1 MAKNF
6 AFHAFDTKI
15 VCKTVLLI
23 FLFICLDSRARAQG
37 WEYYGEF
44 KVKVSVNKNNN
55 IYLNL
60 KEETRY
66 KEGINY
72 YRKSFFG
79 LSKKVNPV
87 FEYAFYCAFKEKKA
101 EDWKNLYLFW
111 LEIIY
116 RVNTKKVTWE
126 SSTKL
131 ERHTSQHLW
140 KFREKARL
148 FLPVSNKVNLWIGDE
163 FRYFFKGCELGENEV
178 LAGLQTN
185 VTKCL
190 SFNIFYDRRSI
201 KIEGNWQNTGCLRI
215 SFDIKP

>member
-1 MAKNF
+1 
-6 AFHAFDTKI
+6 
-15 VCKTVLLI
+15 LI

-79 LSKKVNPV
+79 LSKKV
-87 FEYAFYCAFKEKKA
+87 K
-101 EDWKNLYLFW
+101 KNLYLFW

-126 SSTKL
+126 SNTKL

-215 SFDIKP
+215 FFDIKP